1 MMRRFS
7 LADDGE
13 CSVFEV
19 VPSFSLSV
27 DSSLIHGWL
36 CFDKPGERRRLA
48 PIPKNWEGLSE
59 QDLSKLWERAKRA
72 ARVEFNWDSRLFD
85 AANKSRW

>member
-1 MMRRFS
+1 MMRRFC

-19 VPSFSLSV
+19 VPSFSISA
-27 DSSLIHGWL
+27 DSGLIHGWL
-36 CFDKPGERRRLA
+36 CFDRGGERRRFA

-59 QDLSKLWERAKRA
+59 QDLSKLWERATRA
-72 ARVEFNWDSRLFD
+72 ARVELGF
-85 AANKSRW
+85 KTV